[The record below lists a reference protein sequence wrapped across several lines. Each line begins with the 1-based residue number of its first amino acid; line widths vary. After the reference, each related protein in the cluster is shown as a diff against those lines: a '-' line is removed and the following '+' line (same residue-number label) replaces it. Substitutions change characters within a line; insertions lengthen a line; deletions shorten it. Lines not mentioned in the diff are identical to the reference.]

1 MELVGYAVSTSGQ
14 VHRSAPGPEVRVGPV
29 RRVAA
34 AVLAVPMVLAL
45 MLGLLDPLEGG
56 MALLVGLALAAVVWA
71 LSRAPVPRW
80 AWIAALAAVAFGA
93 ASLAWAG
100 TTEGDDGHRSGVSA
114 VVLGVLVVG
123 YELAALGTLVGGVV
137 FAVRVVR
144 EARGPH
150 PGRPSDS

>member
-14 VHRSAPGPEVRVGPV
+14 VHRSAPGPEVRVGLA

-56 MALLVGLALAAVVWA
+56 MALLVGLALAAAVWA

-93 ASLAWAG
+93 AALTWAG
-100 TTEGDDGHRSGVSA
+100 ASPDDDGNRSGVSG
-114 VVLGVLVVG
+114 VVLGVLFVG
-123 YELAALGTLVGGVV
+123 YELAALTTLVGGVV

-144 EARGPH
+144 EARGPR
-150 PGRPSDS
+150 PGRPGPS